1 LHSNA
6 ELIRFVRTG
15 SMRTKQLRLID
26 SEQIRRRMNEFIGK
40 KINIVLT
47 DRTVMFGELKH
58 VTDTSIVLRNMRLEN
73 VTYPIQSI
81 VEIFLDTQV

>member
-1 LHSNA
+1 
-6 ELIRFVRTG
+6 
-15 SMRTKQLRLID
+15 MRTRQLRIID
-26 SEQIRRRMNEFIGK
+26 AEQIRRRMNEFIGE

-58 VTDTSIVLRNMRLEN
+58 VNDTSIVLRNMRLEN

-81 VEIFLDTQV
+81 VEIFLDTHV